1 MRCGPCGG
9 RSEGSIL
16 LPSGSRSIEM
26 KKKRTGRAI
35 LVNLSLVLVSTLFAV
50 ALVEGSF
57 RIYAHF
63 VPQPFTSHLH
73 FRLSKPPPYAKSEYF
88 SREFIHESFA
98 EPGGWRTDPSFGWYP
113 NDFRGKYFN
122 VTGGRRHTTDSPG
135 PAETKGRVLVFGG
148 STAYGGEVPDSL
160 TLCSH
165 LQRELNRNGLS
176 GYRVE
181 NVGAT
186 TITAKQQFARLKM
199 EEIRAGDIVIFYDG
213 VNDVL
218 QSIFYNNPNGNIINS
233 NRKILEGMKPAERFL
248 FKVHRRFSPYSAFVS
263 VSFSPVK
270 ALIREPA
277 VDPATVAAAA
287 DDFCVT
293 ALSADKYCRERG
305 VRFIHFLQPQLFS
318 QKAHSNYEQ
327 SVIANPWLV
336 PPGLEKAFRVGY
348 PAFQEALKKIGD
360 SSLMNIDLSTCLETR
375 SEEIYLDFCHITEAG
390 NAIVAK
396 QIFDAIDARF
406 FKRTP

>member
-1 MRCGPCGG
+1 
-9 RSEGSIL
+9 
-16 LPSGSRSIEM
+16 M
-26 KKKRTGRAI
+26 KKKRSGRAV
-35 LVNLSLVLVSTLFAV
+35 LVNLSLVLASTLFTL
-50 ALVEGSF
+50 ALVEGAF

-88 SREFIHESFA
+88 SREFIHESFD

-113 NDFRGKYFN
+113 NDFQGKYFT
-122 VTGGRRHTTDSPG
+122 VTGGRRTTTDGPG
-135 PAETKGRVLVFGG
+135 PAETKARILVFGG

-270 ALIREPA
+270 ALIREPT
-277 VDPATVAAAA
+277 VEPATVAAAA
-287 DDFCVT
+287 NDFCAT
-293 ALSADKYCRERG
+293 HLSAEKYCRERG

-318 QKAHSNYEQ
+318 QKSHSNYEQ

-348 PAFQEALKKIGD
+348 PAFQEAMKNPAYAGVI
-360 SSLMNIDLSTCLETR
+360 NIDLSTCLETR
-375 SEEIYLDFCHITEAG
+375 SDEIYLDFCHITEAG

-396 QIFDAIDARF
+396 QIFDALRARF
-406 FKRTP
+406 FSSTP